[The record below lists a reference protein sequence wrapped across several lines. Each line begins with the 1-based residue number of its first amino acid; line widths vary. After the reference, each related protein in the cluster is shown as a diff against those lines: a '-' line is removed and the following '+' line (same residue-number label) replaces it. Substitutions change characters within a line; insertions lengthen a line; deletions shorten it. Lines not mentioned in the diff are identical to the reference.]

1 MSDNETVHTSATGG
15 QKAGND
21 ERYDLIPAEPLRLL
35 ARHYGV
41 GAKKYDDDNWRKG
54 YDWRLSFAALNRHL
68 WQFWAGEDIDEET
81 GTPHIIAVA
90 WHAFTLAEFMAVHTE
105 FDTRL
110 VSPEDRS
117 MKSAQRAKPRPLFPG
132 IVPSLPLTPGLYSS

>member
-1 MSDNETVHTSATGG
+1 MTEIRVTSSTGG
-15 QKAGND
+15 RKVQKE

-35 ARHYGV
+35 ARHFGV
-41 GAKKYDDDNWRKG
+41 GAEKYTERDAEGNITHDGADNWRRG

-90 WHAFTLAEFMAVHTE
+90 WHAFILDEFRRIHPQ
-105 FDTRL
+105 FDTRTQS
-110 VSPEDRS
+110 VVADNVN
-117 MKSAQRAKPRPLFPG
+117 Q
-132 IVPSLPLTPGLYSS
+132 